1 MADSMSNFSK
11 IAMEAVVAVS
21 LLCSVAL
28 PIISSFTIAD
38 TVPNHD
44 VIESLIYII
53 PVILAVAVIIGIVYS
68 VILKRRD

>member
-11 IAMEAVVAVS
+11 VAMEAVVAVI
-21 LLCSVAL
+21 LLCAVAL
-28 PIISSFTIAD
+28 PIMTSFTIED

-44 VIESLIYII
+44 VIQNLIYII

-68 VILKRRD
+68 VILKRSE

>member
-11 IAMEAVVAVS
+11 IAMEAVVAVI
-21 LLCSVAL
+21 LLCAVAL
-28 PIISSFTIAD
+28 PIISSFTSAD

>member
-1 MADSMSNFSK
+1 MADGMSNFSK
-11 IAMEAVVAVS
+11 IAMESVVAVI
-21 LLCSVAL
+21 LLCAVAL

>member
-1 MADSMSNFSK
+1 MADSMSNFSN
-11 IAMEAVVAVS
+11 IAMQAVLAVI
-21 LLCSVAL
+21 LLCAVAL